1 MPHPSS
7 QPAQVLAWAEGN
19 PLSEYQKEYYRKQL
33 LRQQARRDKLRAAGK
48 TKDYQAGEAL
58 LDFAAHHDALLG
70 GSVTSNKLDYTSQHC
85 STIKA
90 RAPERPLMPE
100 RTFTAKT
107 VYSNTYIKK
116 PISLTAFD
124 NKSNVNVA
132 RNQYDPTGN
141 PWFGKSLNSVDYP
154 DWGHPHQAPLVDKSR
169 PLGPSMPFTATTTA
183 KADYT
188 APTKRAERRR
198 RSKAE
203 LVPSAPLAN
212 ATMYRADLE
221 WSGAASRAP
230 PCTVGY
236 LAGALPTLET
246 ACCQAAEAHSQELAD
261 ALTGSDRQADRQ
273 RTPIK
278 KELMGAAG
286 ASNAACTVL
295 TGKRMY
301 SENLQQMA
309 GAPYAAG
316 GTLKPETSY
325 QRFCST
331 AVAC

>member
-7 QPAQVLAWAEGN
+7 KPAQVLAWAEGN

-33 LRQQARRDKLRAAGK
+33 LRQQARRDKLRPAGK
-48 TKDYQAGEAL
+48 TKDYQAGETL
-58 LDFAAHHDALLG
+58 LDFAAHHDPLLG
-70 GSVTSNKLDYTSQHC
+70 GSITSNKLDYTPQHC

-90 RAPERPLMPE
+90 RAPQRPLMPE
-100 RTFTAKT
+100 RRFTAET

-132 RNQYDPTGN
+132 RNQYDSKGN

-169 PLGPSMPFTATTTA
+169 PLGASMPFKATTTA

-188 APTKRAERRR
+188 APTKRAERHRR
-198 RSKAE
+198 TKAE
-203 LVPSAPLAN
+203 LVPSAPLTN
-212 ATMYRADLE
+212 ATMYREDLE

-246 ACCQAAEAHSQELAD
+246 ACCQAAEAQSQGLAD
-261 ALTGSDRQADRQ
+261 ALTGSDRQAERQ
-273 RTPIK
+273 RAPVK
-278 KELMGAAG
+278 VELMGAAG
-286 ASNAACTVL
+286 ASNAPCTVL

-301 SENLQQMA
+301 SENLQQIA